1 MILVTNDDG
10 VDSPGLSALARA
22 LKSVEDVCV
31 IAPNRNWTAA
41 GHTKTLDRPLR
52 VTEIKL
58 PGTQLA
64 AFSSDGSPSDCVAL
78 GFLGLA
84 PERPRLVV
92 SGINKGGNMG
102 SDITY
107 SGTVS
112 AAMEGVVS
120 GVPAI
125 AVSLADYYEWDFVY
139 AARFAARLA
148 RRVLHE
154 GLGNDV
160 LLNVNVPTGRR
171 QAINGVQVTR
181 LGRREYNDELIRRK
195 DPFGRDYYWIGGKP
209 TRGRRRA
216 GDRPARGRRRVRVGD
231 AHPARSDQP
240 RPDRTHRQLG
250 PQSLIRSVRGSNASR
265 RPSET
270 RNTDRTVAKIIR
282 PGG

>member
-22 LKSVEDVCV
+22 LKNVDDVCV

-52 VTEIKL
+52 VTQIKL
-58 PGTQLA
+58 PGTRLA
-64 AFSSDGSPSDCVAL
+64 AYSSDGSLSDCVAL

-92 SGINKGGNMG
+92 SGINTGPNLG

-125 AVSLADYYEWDFVY
+125 AVSLADYFEWDFLY
-139 AARFAARLA
+139 AAGFAARLA
-148 RRVLHE
+148 KRVLRQ
-154 GLGNDV
+154 GLERDV
-160 LLNVNVPTGRR
+160 LLNVNVPPGKRKD
-171 QAINGVQVTR
+171 IKGVQVTS

-195 DPFGRDYYWIGGKP
+195 DPFGRDYFWIGGAP
-209 TRGRRRA
+209 PSGA
-216 GDRPARGRRRVRVGD
+216 GEPGTDLHAVAAGYVSVTPI
-231 AHPARSDQP
+231 
-240 RPDRTHRQLG
+240 QLDLTNHD
-250 PQSLIRSVRGSNASR
+250 LIEHIASWGLSV
-265 RPSET
+265 
-270 RNTDRTVAKIIR
+270 
-282 PGG
+282 

>member
-22 LKSVEDVCV
+22 LKRVDDVCV

-52 VTEIKL
+52 VAPITL
-58 PGTQLA
+58 PGSRLTG
-64 AFSSDGSPSDCVAL
+64 FSSDGSPSDCVAL

-92 SGINKGGNMG
+92 SGINTGPNMG

-125 AVSLADYYEWDFVY
+125 AVSLADYYEWDFGY
-139 AARFAARLA
+139 AAAFSARLA
-148 RRVLHE
+148 RRVLRE
-154 GLGNDV
+154 GLESDV
-160 LLNVNVPTGRR
+160 LLNVNVPRGRR
-171 QAINGVQVTR
+171 SDIRGVKVTR

-195 DPFGRDYYWIGGKP
+195 DPYGRDYYWIGGSP
-209 TRGRRRA
+209 
-216 GDRPARGRRRVRVGD
+216 
-231 AHPARSDQP
+231 
-240 RPDRTHRQLG
+240 
-250 PQSLIRSVRGSNASR
+250 
-265 RPSET
+265 
-270 RNTDRTVAKIIR
+270 
-282 PGG
+282 PGGAGEPGTDLHAVAAGYVSVTPVQLDLTNHKLIEHIAHWDLRA

>member
-22 LKSVEDVCV
+22 LKRVEDVCV

-52 VTEIKL
+52 VTAIVL
-58 PGTQLA
+58 PGTRLSA
-64 AFSSDGSPSDCVAL
+64 YSSDGTPSDCVAL

-92 SGINKGGNMG
+92 SGINTGPNLG

-125 AVSLADYYEWDFVY
+125 AVSLGDYFEWDFTY
-139 AARFAARLA
+139 AAAFAAKLA
-148 RRVLHE
+148 RRVLRE
-154 GLGNDV
+154 GLDSDV
-160 LLNVNVPTGRR
+160 LLNVNVPRGRR
-171 QAINGVQVTR
+171 SDIKGVKVTR

-195 DPFGRDYYWIGGKP
+195 DPFGRDYYWIGGSP
-209 TRGRRRA
+209 PSGA
-216 GDRPARGRRRVRVGD
+216 GEPGTDVHAIAAGYVSVTPIQLDLTNHQLIEQIARWN
-231 AHPARSDQP
+231 
-240 RPDRTHRQLG
+240 L
-250 PQSLIRSVRGSNASR
+250 
-265 RPSET
+265 
-270 RNTDRTVAKIIR
+270 TV
-282 PGG
+282 

>member
-22 LKSVEDVCV
+22 LQAVEDICV

-52 VTEIKL
+52 VTELKL
-58 PGTQLA
+58 PGTRVPA
-64 AFSSDGSPSDCVAL
+64 YSSDGSPSDCVAL

-92 SGINKGGNMG
+92 SGINTGPNLG

-125 AVSLADYYEWDFVY
+125 AVSLADYFEWDFAY
-139 AARFAARLA
+139 AASFAARLA
-148 RRVLHE
+148 RRVLRE
-154 GLGNDV
+154 GLEHDV
-160 LLNVNVPTGRR
+160 LLNVNVPRGRR
-171 QAINGVQVTR
+171 RDIHGVKVTR

-195 DPFGRDYYWIGGKP
+195 DPFGRDYFWIGGAP
-209 TRGRRRA
+209 
-216 GDRPARGRRRVRVGD
+216 
-231 AHPARSDQP
+231 
-240 RPDRTHRQLG
+240 
-250 PQSLIRSVRGSNASR
+250 
-265 RPSET
+265 
-270 RNTDRTVAKIIR
+270 
-282 PGG
+282 PGGAGEPGTDLHAVAAGYVSVTPIQLDLTNHNLIEHIANWHLTA

>member
-22 LKSVEDVCV
+22 LKHVEDVCI

-52 VTEIKL
+52 VTEITL
-58 PGTQLA
+58 PGSRLRG
-64 AFSSDGSPSDCVAL
+64 FSSDGSPSDCVAL

-92 SGINKGGNMG
+92 SGINTGPNMG

-125 AVSLADYYEWDFVY
+125 AVSLGDYYEFEFGY
-139 AARFAARLA
+139 AAAFAARLA
-148 RRVLHE
+148 RRVLRQ
-154 GLGNDV
+154 GLENDV
-160 LLNVNVPTGRR
+160 LLNVNVPRGRR
-171 QAINGVQVTR
+171 SDVRGVKVTR

-195 DPFGRDYYWIGGKP
+195 DPFGRDYFWIGGSP
-209 TRGRRRA
+209 
-216 GDRPARGRRRVRVGD
+216 
-231 AHPARSDQP
+231 
-240 RPDRTHRQLG
+240 
-250 PQSLIRSVRGSNASR
+250 
-265 RPSET
+265 
-270 RNTDRTVAKIIR
+270 
-282 PGG
+282 PGGAGEPGTDLHAVAAGYVSVTPVQLDLTNHDLIEQIAGWDLKA

>member
-22 LKSVEDVCV
+22 MRGVEEVCV

-52 VTEIKL
+52 VTHITL
-58 PGTQLA
+58 PGSRMS
-64 AFSSDGSPSDCVAL
+64 AFSSDGTPSDCVAL

-92 SGINKGGNMG
+92 SGINTGPNMG

-125 AVSLADYYEWDFVY
+125 AVSLGDAFELEFTY
-139 AARFAARLA
+139 AAAFAARLA
-148 RRVLHE
+148 RRVLTQ
-154 GLGNDV
+154 GLESDV
-160 LLNVNVPTGRR
+160 LLNVNVPRGRR
-171 QAINGVQVTR
+171 SAIKGVKVTR

-195 DPFGRDYYWIGGKP
+195 DPFGRDYYWIGGSP
-209 TRGRRRA
+209 
-216 GDRPARGRRRVRVGD
+216 
-231 AHPARSDQP
+231 
-240 RPDRTHRQLG
+240 
-250 PQSLIRSVRGSNASR
+250 
-265 RPSET
+265 
-270 RNTDRTVAKIIR
+270 
-282 PGG
+282 PGGAGEPGTDLHAVAAGYVSVTPVQLDLTNHDLIEQIASWNLKR

>member
-10 VDSPGLSALARA
+10 VDSPGLSALARS
-22 LKSVEDVCV
+22 LRQVEDVCV

-52 VTEIKL
+52 VTSVTL
-58 PGTQLA
+58 PGSRLGGY
-64 AFSSDGSPSDCVAL
+64 SSDGTPSDCVAL

-92 SGINKGGNMG
+92 SGINTGPNMG

-125 AVSLADYYEWDFVY
+125 AISLADYYEWDFRY
-139 AARFAARLA
+139 AASFAARLA
-148 RRVLHE
+148 RRVLHA
-154 GLGNDV
+154 GLESDV
-160 LLNVNVPTGRR
+160 LLNVNVPRGRR
-171 QAINGVQVTR
+171 GDIRGVQVTR

-195 DPFGRDYYWIGGKP
+195 DPFGRDYYWIGGAP
-209 TRGRRRA
+209 PGGA
-216 GDRPARGRRRVRVGD
+216 GEPGTDLHAIADGYVSVTPVQLD
-231 AHPARSDQP
+231 L
-240 RPDRTHRQLG
+240 THH
-250 PQSLIRSVRGSNASR
+250 SLIEQIASWNL
-265 RPSET
+265 T
-270 RNTDRTVAKIIR
+270 A
-282 PGG
+282 

>member
-10 VDSPGLSALARA
+10 IDSPGLVALARA
-22 LKSVEDVCV
+22 LTSVEEICV

-52 VTEIKL
+52 VAEITL
-58 PGTQLA
+58 PGSRLK

-92 SGINKGGNMG
+92 SGINTGPNMG

-125 AVSLADYYEWDFVY
+125 AISLADYYQWDFHY
-139 AARFAARLA
+139 AAQFAARLA
-148 RRVLHE
+148 RRVLKS
-154 GLGNDV
+154 GLERDV
-160 LLNVNVPTGRR
+160 LLNVNVPSGRR
-171 QAINGVQVTR
+171 TDIRGVQVTR

-195 DPFGRDYYWIGGKP
+195 DPFGRDYFWIGG
-209 TRGRRRA
+209 
-216 GDRPARGRRRVRVGD
+216 
-231 AHPARSDQP
+231 
-240 RPDRTHRQLG
+240 G
-250 PQSLIRSVRGSNASR
+250 P
-265 RPSET
+265 
-270 RNTDRTVAKIIR
+270 
-282 PGG
+282 PGGTGEPGTDLHAVAAGYVSITPVQLDLTNHDLIEHIATWGLKA

>member
-1 MILVTNDDG
+1 MAVRSAQTRQPVAGGFDVAADVDSPRGILERRANAKVRVRRVGPASATSRACAIRRLSHPRASEESSVACVLADMILVTNDDG
-10 VDSPGLSALARA
+10 VSTHPGCSALARPSSA
-22 LKSVEDVCV
+22 STRCAS

-58 PGTQLA
+58 PGTRLA

-92 SGINKGGNMG
+92 SGINTGPNMG

-125 AVSLADYYEWDFVY
+125 AVSLADYFEWDFAY
-139 AARFAARLA
+139 A
-148 RRVLHE
+148 
-154 GLGNDV
+154 G
-160 LLNVNVPTGRR
+160 
-171 QAINGVQVTR
+171 
-181 LGRREYNDELIRRK
+181 EL
-195 DPFGRDYYWIGGKP
+195 
-209 TRGRRRA
+209 RRA
-216 GDRPARGRRRVRVGD
+216 TGADGSCAKGSKATCCSTSTCRAAGARTSK
-231 AHPARSDQP
+231 ACRS
-240 RPDRTHRQLG
+240 
-250 PQSLIRSVRGSNASR
+250 RGSAAASTTT
-265 RPSET
+265 S
-270 RNTDRTVAKIIR
+270 
-282 PGG
+282 

>member
-22 LKSVEDVCV
+22 LKRVDDVCV

-52 VTEIKL
+52 VTEITL
-58 PGTQLA
+58 PGTRLP

-92 SGINKGGNMG
+92 SGINTGPNLG

-125 AVSLADYYEWDFVY
+125 GVSLADYYEWVFGY
-139 AARFAARLA
+139 AAAFSARLA
-148 RRVLHE
+148 RRVLRE
-154 GLGNDV
+154 GLDHEV
-160 LLNVNVPTGRR
+160 LLNVNIPRGRR
-171 QAINGVQVTR
+171 KDIRGVKVTR

-195 DPFGRDYYWIGGKP
+195 DPYGRDYFWIGGSP
-209 TRGRRRA
+209 
-216 GDRPARGRRRVRVGD
+216 
-231 AHPARSDQP
+231 
-240 RPDRTHRQLG
+240 
-250 PQSLIRSVRGSNASR
+250 
-265 RPSET
+265 
-270 RNTDRTVAKIIR
+270 
-282 PGG
+282 PGGAGEPGTDLHAVGAGYVSVTPVQLDLTNHNLIEQIASWNLQAYCDVGSMA

>member
-10 VDSPGLSALARA
+10 VDSPGLSSLARA
-22 LKSVEDVCV
+22 LRRVDDICV

-52 VTEIKL
+52 VTEITL
-58 PGTQLA
+58 PGTRLP
-64 AFSSDGSPSDCVAL
+64 AFSTDGSPSDCVAL
-78 GFLGLA
+78 AFLGLA

-92 SGINKGGNMG
+92 SGINTGPNLG

-125 AVSLADYYEWDFVY
+125 AVSLADYYDWDFVY
-139 AARFAARLA
+139 AAAFAARLA

-154 GLGNDV
+154 GLEHDV
-160 LLNVNVPTGRR
+160 LLNVNIPRGRR
-171 QAINGVQVTR
+171 KDIRGVQVTR

-195 DPFGRDYYWIGGKP
+195 DPLGRDYLWIGGAP
-209 TRGRRRA
+209 
-216 GDRPARGRRRVRVGD
+216 
-231 AHPARSDQP
+231 
-240 RPDRTHRQLG
+240 
-250 PQSLIRSVRGSNASR
+250 
-265 RPSET
+265 
-270 RNTDRTVAKIIR
+270 
-282 PGG
+282 PGGAGEPGTDLHAVENGYVSVTPVELDLTNHELIEQIASWGLKA

>member
-22 LKSVEDVCV
+22 LKQVEDVCV

-52 VTEIKL
+52 VAEVTL
-58 PGTQLA
+58 PRTRQKA
-64 AFSSDGSPSDCVAL
+64 YSSDGTPSDCVAL

-92 SGINKGGNMG
+92 SGINTGPNMG

-125 AVSLADYYEWDFVY
+125 AVSLADYYEWEFTY
-139 AARFAARLA
+139 AASFAARLA
-148 RRVLHE
+148 RRVLRE
-154 GLGNDV
+154 GLKHDV
-160 LLNVNVPTGRR
+160 LLNVNVPRGRR
-171 QAINGVQVTR
+171 SDIHGVKVTR

-195 DPFGRDYYWIGGKP
+195 DPFGRDYYWIGGSP
-209 TRGRRRA
+209 
-216 GDRPARGRRRVRVGD
+216 
-231 AHPARSDQP
+231 
-240 RPDRTHRQLG
+240 
-250 PQSLIRSVRGSNASR
+250 
-265 RPSET
+265 
-270 RNTDRTVAKIIR
+270 
-282 PGG
+282 PGGAGEPGTDLHAVAAGYVSVTPVQLDLTSHALIEQIASWGLKA